1 MSRRQFKLALDFFDE
16 LERNMWDLERESLV
30 PLTNISENDDT
41 LIVEVD
47 LPLVKKKDI
56 RLRLVE
62 NGLVVEASLTRHVR
76 FERWGTVQRS
86 CEFKSFYKLVPLPS
100 PVVTEGI
107 KATFKRGILR
117 VELKK
122 KEAGY
127 GITIE

>member
-1 MSRRQFKLALDFFDE
+1 
-16 LERNMWDLERESLV
+16 MWDLQRESLE
-30 PLTNISENDDT
+30 PLTNILET
-41 LIVEVD
+41 EYTIIVEID

-62 NGLVVEASLTRHVR
+62 NGLVIEASLTRHVR

-86 CEFKSFYKLVPLPS
+86 CEFKSFYKLIPLPS
-100 PVVTEGI
+100 PVDTEGV
-107 KATFKRGILR
+107 KATFKQGILR

-122 KEAGY
+122 KEAEY